1 MATALDFSEIDA
13 GMLAEVGGKAA
24 NLGELTRAGLPVP
37 PGWVLTTEAYRQ
49 VAAGL
54 EFDDTGRPADQP
66 FAAFPDR
73 TPADRPVADQA
84 LADRELAGRTLA
96 ERARRHLLE
105 TPVPAAVHETI
116 VTSYAAL
123 GDDVPVAVRSSAT
136 AEDLPFASFAGQ
148 QDTFLNVVGAEEVVA
163 AVRRCWASLW
173 TDRAVAYRQANGI
186 DHASVRL
193 AVVVQVMVDA
203 QVAGVMFTANPV
215 TGRRRESV
223 IDASPGL
230 GEAVVSGAVNPDR
243 FIVYDGE
250 ILERHQGDK
259 RILIRPRPG
268 GGTERLETPDPGPAT
283 AQDVP
288 EVTAEPAPAPAQS
301 GSGPAHLDPAPAS
314 PNGLDPV
321 AVPSGGFCLDD
332 VRVRE
337 LAALGIRVEEHF
349 GAPQDIEWA
358 IDADGALRLTQ
369 ARPITTLY
377 PLPEP
382 TRPGLRVFF
391 SLNVAQGVMGP
402 LTPLGLAAFKLVSGG
417 AARLFGHGPK
427 RRLDGPAFMT
437 ESGGR
442 MWIDLTTAVRSR
454 VGRTVL
460 PRMLALGE
468 ARTVAVFNRL
478 AADPRLPLTHTSPLP
493 ALRGAF
499 RFARGVHAP
508 SRVLMALTRPKRALA
523 YAASVGEELDRK
535 LSLPADVTPAQR
547 LDHAERILAGTFPAI
562 VSIMP
567 IVITGYGLFAL
578 ASKLS
583 GVPMDRMQDV
593 LRSVPHNPTTE
604 MDLELWRLA
613 TRIEPEPFL
622 RESVPELVRLY
633 RSERLPPKAQN
644 EITAFL
650 AEYGHRGVA
659 EIDLGVPRWS
669 EEPAHILG
677 VLANYL
683 RMDVGADLVPTAVFA
698 KGVEQARAA
707 TADVMA
713 QARGKG
719 RWPAAV
725 VRFGLR
731 RTRTYAG
738 LRELPKFYAVKAIAA
753 VRQSLLVVGGH
764 LVEAGVLDSARDVVF
779 LTFDEIRSALNGDS
793 DPRALVGE
801 RRVAYELESRR
812 RHVPRVLL
820 SDGTEPETLV
830 ATAHEGALIGTPAS
844 AGTVTGTARVVLDPV
859 GAHLEPG
866 EILVCPSTDPGWTPL
881 FLTAGGLVM
890 EMGGAMSHGAVV
902 AREYGIPAV
911 VGVPDA
917 THRITTGQEIT
928 IDGAA
933 GTVSIP

>member
-1 MATALDFSEIDA
+1 MTTALDFSEIDA
-13 GMLAEVGGKAA
+13 GMPAEVGGKAA

-49 VAAGL
+49 VAQGL
-54 EFDDTGRPADQP
+54 QP
-66 FAAFPDR
+66 GD
-73 TPADRPVADQA
+73 
-84 LADRELAGRTLA
+84 LAGPTLA
-96 ERARRHLLE
+96 EQARRHLLE
-105 TPVPAAVHETI
+105 APVPAEVHETI

-148 QDTFLNVVGAEEVVA
+148 QDTFLNVVGAQEVVA

-173 TDRAVAYRQANGI
+173 TDRAVAYREANGI

-243 FIVYDGE
+243 FVVYEGE
-250 ILERHQGDK
+250 ILERHPGDK

-268 GGTERLETPDPGPAT
+268 GGTERLETPDPGPAV
-283 AQDVP
+283 ALDVP
-288 EVTAEPAPAPAQS
+288 EVTAE
-301 GSGPAHLDPAPAS
+301 PAPAS

-358 IDADGALRLTQ
+358 IDADGVLWLTQ

-382 TRPGLRVFF
+382 TRPGLRVYF

-402 LTPLGLAAFKLVSGG
+402 LTPLGLETFKLVSGG
-417 AARLFGHGPK
+417 AARLFGYGSK

-460 PRMLALGE
+460 PRMLTLGE

-478 AADPRLPLTHTSPLP
+478 AEDPRLPLTHTSPLP

-508 SRVLMALTRPKRALA
+508 SRVLMALTRPNRALA
-523 YAASVGEELDRK
+523 YAARVGEELDRK
-535 LSLPADVTPAQR
+535 LKLPADITPAQR
-547 LDHAERILAGTFPAI
+547 LDHAERTLAGTFPAI

-583 GVPMDRMQDV
+583 GVPVDQMQDV

-633 RSERLPPKAQN
+633 RSERLPPKAQA
-644 EITAFL
+644 EITVFL

-683 RMDVGADLVPTAVFA
+683 RMDAGVDLAPTAVFA

-707 TADVMA
+707 TANVMA
-713 QARGKG
+713 HARGKG
-719 RWPAAV
+719 RWRAAV

-753 VRQSLLVVGGH
+753 IRQSLLVVGAH

-793 DPRALVGE
+793 GLRALVGE

-844 AGTVTGTARVVLDPV
+844 AGTVTGVARVVLDPI

-933 GTVSIP
+933 GTVSIS